1 VFMIGLRWTQECACN
16 KANWYSLVEPLE
28 IFLQQVKCEI
38 DYQSCSVLFKAYCE
52 RLKINI

>member
-1 VFMIGLRWTQECACN
+1 MIGLRWTQECACN